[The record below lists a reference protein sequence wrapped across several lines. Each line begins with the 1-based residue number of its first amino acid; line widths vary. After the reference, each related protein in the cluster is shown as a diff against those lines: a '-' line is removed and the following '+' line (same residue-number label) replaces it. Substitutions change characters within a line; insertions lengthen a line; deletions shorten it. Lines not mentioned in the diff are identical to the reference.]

1 MQKRSIILFT
11 LFVSV
16 PLAFSQ
22 MKKSVVQFSKT
33 NVTAGTLININR
45 LAMWILADGAG
56 SNIPDV
62 NPSNGFGSSGMFFP
76 RGNDPA
82 TAAIFSDGLVWGGQV
97 FDGREP
103 LVRVGGQVYT
113 AGTTPGIID
122 ATGHNI
128 FEDRIWRIRRDYFT
142 ADLALD
148 AQEIGLTEETV
159 RQQYATDWQ
168 EWPAD
173 KGAPFYD
180 ANDDGVYTPQFNA
193 DGSPKLF
200 PEADEPGLAD
210 ADQVVWLVA
219 NDVDS
224 TAVHSLYGSPSIGL
238 EMQVT
243 LWGFDDPCA
252 LGNVIFKRYRFI
264 YKGTASTPDTS
275 HIDSM
280 YVCQWSDPDLGAFT
294 DDFVGTDTTLDL
306 GFTYNASSEDAIY
319 AQAGLIP
326 PAVGYDFLQGPMV
339 ASPGDTARFDLKML
353 ADFRNLPMTSFVGFG
368 GYDFPEP
375 IRGEDYSGTLAWWNV
390 LRGFRSLP
398 LTPAIPWT
406 NLLTGESTTFLFPGD
421 PVTGSGWVD
430 SNPADRRMLQV
441 SGPFNLAL
449 GDTQEVVIGLIA
461 GMGGTHLLSVNELK
475 NIDRTVQSL
484 YDNGLKSVLSNLQV
498 YTDFPSSAT
507 THVTVSAMV
516 KEAGSSV
523 SATFTDSH
531 GAAVASLQ
539 LFDDGAHAD
548 GQPQDGLFANQM
560 DVAPNPKPFS
570 LNLTVQ
576 AAGQTYKFEHLRQ
589 LTTAGPLTVP
599 TLAISSDNINEDGS
613 INPGENVHLTASLHN
628 GSAFDLQNVSAAFH
642 VSGPIDFQKEVS
654 QSFANVA
661 AASTTTGVYD
671 LGNPDT
677 FVEIQISSTAQD
689 GDSILV
695 NIELSDPSGNQ
706 WADQAVLLVHDFSI
720 QPDIKLVNHEQGPA
734 SGSFGINIVDPAQL
748 TGHSYRIT
756 INDSTGNVDDRTM
769 NLTDLTTNNILLN
782 HHPLPDEFAHNM
794 PVIDGFKLTRGSLKF
809 DFGIDQ
815 FLETAFAGNPVNPP
829 QPVWQQANSNGSYAL
844 SEPSSG
850 LTKNSFAF
858 QNHDLELRFTEAGGY
873 GWWFFES
880 GSTHTVPFEIW
891 DAGIGTPDDPSDD
904 VRMIPLL
911 FSNGGTDGVFDI
923 SPNSTDAHFGLPSS
937 DRIYFYTGSG
947 SYNAFLADA
956 TDGHI
961 DTFSPQVQY
970 IGRLLIVDL
979 DQDGQLPPTGT
990 TIRITT
996 FKPPSKSDVYTFT
1009 PIFTSVAAQSEQTPE
1024 TFALYQNYPNPF
1036 NPTTSIRY
1044 DLPQR
1049 SRVTLSIFNILG
1061 QEVARLVDDVQAAGK
1076 HTVRWDATSRSGVPV
1091 SSGVYFYEIKTT
1103 DFEKIHK
1110 MLLVR

>member
-11 LFVSV
+11 LLVSAT
-16 PLAFSQ
+16 LAFSQ
-22 MKKSVVQFSKT
+22 VKKPVAGFSKT

-56 SNIPDV
+56 SNIPDA
-62 NPSNGFGSSGMFFP
+62 NSPDGFGSAGMFFP

-97 FDGREP
+97 FDGSDP

-122 ATGHNI
+122 ATGHTI

-148 AQEIGLTEETV
+148 AQEIGLPEEAV

-173 KGAPFYD
+173 EGAPFYD
-180 ANDDGVYTPQFNA
+180 ANGDGIYTPQFNA

-219 NDVDS
+219 NDIDS
-224 TAVHSLYGSPSIGL
+224 AAVHDLYGSPPIGL

-243 LWGFDDPCA
+243 LWGFDNPGA
-252 LGNVIFKRYRFI
+252 LGNTIFKRYRLI

-275 HIDSM
+275 HIDNM
-280 YVCQWSDPDLGAFT
+280 YVCQWSDPDLGAFA

-306 GFTYNASSEDAIY
+306 GFTYNSSSEDAIY

-339 ASPGDTARFDLKML
+339 PSPGDTARFDFKEQVG
-353 ADFRNLPMTSFVGFG
+353 FRNLPMTTFFVFAAG
-368 GYDFPEP
+368 GANALPT
-375 IRGEDYSGTLAWWNV
+375 RGGNYNGTLQWWNM
-390 LRGFRSLP
+390 LRGFLP
-398 LTPAIPWT
+398 RPETPSNPFT
-406 NLLTGESTTFLFPGD
+406 NPITGEQTKFVLSGD
-421 PVTGSGWVD
+421 PVTGSGWLD
-430 SNPADRRMLQV
+430 SQPGDRLMLLV

-449 GDTQEVVIGLIA
+449 GDTQEVVIGLMA

-475 NIDRTVQSL
+475 HIDRTVQSL
-484 YDNGLKSVLSNLQV
+484 YDNGLKSVLSQV
-498 YTDFPSSAT
+498 QLTTAFPSPAT
-507 THVTVSAMV
+507 THVTVSALV

-523 SATFTDSH
+523 LATFKDSQ

-539 LFDDGAHAD
+539 LFDDGAHQD
-548 GQPQDGLFANQM
+548 GGPVDGLFANQM
-560 DVAPNPKPFS
+560 DVAPNPKPFR
-570 LNLTVQ
+570 LDLTVQ
-576 AAGQTYKFEHLRQ
+576 TAGQTYKFEHLRQ
-589 LTTAGPLTVP
+589 FTTAGPLTVP
-599 TLAISSDNINEDGS
+599 TLAISSDNINEDGN

-628 GSAFDLQNVSAAFH
+628 GSAFDLQTVSAAFH

-654 QSFANVA
+654 QSFANVV

-671 LGNPDT
+671 LSNPDT
-677 FVEIQISSTAQD
+677 FVEIQVSPTAQD
-689 GDSILV
+689 GDTIFV
-695 NIELSDPSGNQ
+695 AINLSDPSGNQ
-706 WADQAVLLVHDFSI
+706 WTDQAVLLVHDFSI
-720 QPDIKLVNHEQGPA
+720 QPDIKLVNHVQGPA
-734 SGSFGINIVDPAQL
+734 SGSFGINIVAPAQL

-756 INDSTGNVDDRTM
+756 INDSTGNLDDRSM
-769 NLTDLTTNNILLN
+769 NLTDITTNSILLD

-815 FLETAFAGNPVNPP
+815 FLETAFAGNPMNPP
-829 QPVWQQANSNGSYAL
+829 QPVWQQANSNSSYAL
-844 SEPSSG
+844 SEPTSG
-850 LTKNSFAF
+850 LRSSPEMFKD
-858 QNHDLELRFTEAGGY
+858 HDLELRFTETGGY
-873 GWWFFES
+873 GWWSFET
-880 GSTHTVPFEIW
+880 GRTHKVPFEIW
-891 DAGIGTPDDPSDD
+891 DAGIGTPDDLSDD

-911 FSNGGTDGVFDI
+911 FSNGGTEGVFDI
-923 SPNSTDAHFGLPSS
+923 SANSIDAHFGLPSS
-937 DRIYFYTGSG
+937 DRIYFYTGN
-947 SYNAFLADA
+947 YDAFMADA
-956 TDGHI
+956 VDGNLTA
-961 DTFSPQVQY
+961 DYTEDEY

-979 DQDGQLPPTGT
+979 DQDGQLPPAGT

-996 FKPPSKSDVYTFT
+996 FKPPSKSDVFTFT
-1009 PIFTSVAAQSEQTPE
+1009 PVYTGVTSQPAQTPE

-1044 DLPQR
+1044 DLPQK

-1061 QEVARLVDDVQAAGK
+1061 QEVARLVDDVEAAGQ
-1076 HTVRWDATSRSGVPV
+1076 HTVRWDATSRAGVPV
-1091 SSGVYFYEIKTT
+1091 SSGVYFYKIKTT